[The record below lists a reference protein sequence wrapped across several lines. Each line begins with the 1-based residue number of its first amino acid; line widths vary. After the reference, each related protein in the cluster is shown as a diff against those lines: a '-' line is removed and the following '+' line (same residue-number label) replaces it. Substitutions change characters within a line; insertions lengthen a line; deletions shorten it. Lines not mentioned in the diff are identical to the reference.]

1 MKKFNNGN
9 IDSMYDYCFDQIC
22 YLPKTFF
29 LTERI
34 RALRSLWGVADSV
47 VNNVL
52 RPPIHFISNTFEAI
66 TKLLSFSL
74 T

>member
-29 LTERI
+29 LTKRI
-34 RALRSLWGVADSV
+34 RALPV
-47 VNNVL
+47 
-52 RPPIHFISNTFEAI
+52 PFE
-66 TKLLSFSL
+66 TW
-74 T
+74 